1 MLVKRE
7 GHLSDLD
14 DTRQDP
20 VFQVPTGLGEM
31 RGSRRMGEFLCRFGE
46 SDLVR
51 LRELAVCRL
60 DPLSAIVAR
69 RHRSSF
75 GYVPVFIEST
85 DIDRD
90 GREVY

>member
-1 MLVKRE
+1 MRLAEEGLNGELKKRCRDAPETRSLLLQVNMLAKRE

-31 RGSRRMGEFLCRFGE
+31 RGSRRMGEYLCRFGE

-51 LRELAVCRL
+51 L
-60 DPLSAIVAR
+60 
-69 RHRSSF
+69 
-75 GYVPVFIEST
+75 
-85 DIDRD
+85 
-90 GREVY
+90 